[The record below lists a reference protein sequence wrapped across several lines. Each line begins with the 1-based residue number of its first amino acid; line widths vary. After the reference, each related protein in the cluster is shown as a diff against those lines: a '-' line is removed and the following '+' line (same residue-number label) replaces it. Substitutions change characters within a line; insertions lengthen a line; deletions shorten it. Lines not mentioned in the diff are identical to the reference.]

1 MLLLIAVMWLSKSRY
16 SRWLGDSA
24 TVVRTVFLHFSR
36 MDLEWS
42 ERILLSLL
50 WIIFRVSYFVA
61 CLMILY
67 ERSVFWFGF
76 FWFIMIWYGQ
86 QRVYGALYYT
96 PLSSVFFSL
105 LPIGVFLCNE
115 SSDEVERQGKID

>member
-42 ERILLSLL
+42 ERILLFLL
-50 WIIFRVSYFVA
+50 WIIFRVSSFVA

-67 ERSVFWFGF
+67 ERSGFWFGF
-76 FWFIMIWYGQ
+76 FFG
-86 QRVYGALYYT
+86 
-96 PLSSVFFSL
+96 SL
-105 LPIGVFLCNE
+105 
-115 SSDEVERQGKID
+115 

>member
-1 MLLLIAVMWLSKSRY
+1 
-16 SRWLGDSA
+16 
-24 TVVRTVFLHFSR
+24 
-36 MDLEWS
+36 
-42 ERILLSLL
+42 
-50 WIIFRVSYFVA
+50 
-61 CLMILY
+61 
-67 ERSVFWFGF
+67 
-76 FWFIMIWYGQ
+76 MIWYGQ